1 MTQRYISNYLHHFIS
16 RQHQKNDEENFKILK
31 AILTP
36 ISDNNTYWLCAT
48 GPEKKPN
55 AKVTYDRPYRVN
67 KFGELGDIKAVCF
80 CDIPLNKDLAI
91 HMNKFGKFGISFKK
105 DFLVKQGVRPV
116 TYIPEGGL
124 VQRNQ
129 NKTLTVKDKHKDTD
143 KDKRL
148 KINKDTKKYK
158 DIIEYFLNR
167 HDGLDELLNL
177 LDQIAINQQVE
188 GIRDTLKN
196 HISLIR
202 NMLEIH
208 ILGYTIVFNPNMDDH
223 DLNNYYFERE
233 WRVVG
238 NVAFTI
244 NNVGYF
250 IVPTYHYRSEL
261 ISHLKTTN
269 VDVSN
274 RILTFEEFEKWPQ
287 L

>member
-1 MTQRYISNYLHHFIS
+1 
-16 RQHQKNDEENFKILK
+16 
-31 AILTP
+31 
-36 ISDNNTYWLCAT
+36 
-48 GPEKKPN
+48 
-55 AKVTYDRPYRVN
+55 
-67 KFGELGDIKAVCF
+67 
-80 CDIPLNKDLAI
+80 
-91 HMNKFGKFGISFKK
+91 
-105 DFLVKQGVRPV
+105 
-116 TYIPEGGL
+116 
-124 VQRNQ
+124 
-129 NKTLTVKDKHKDTD
+129 
-143 KDKRL
+143 
-148 KINKDTKKYK
+148 
-158 DIIEYFLNR
+158 
-167 HDGLDELLNL
+167 
-177 LDQIAINQQVE
+177 
-188 GIRDTLKN
+188 
-196 HISLIR
+196 
-202 NMLEIH
+202 MLEIH